1 MPINPIDFSKEN
13 KPFYRRIKK
22 LYRRAIQTPTPQELL
37 PDVLQELQVALEKL
51 QVAEEELRQQNEDL
65 LYSQSLLEQER
76 QRYQEMFEF
85 APNGYL
91 IADCHGKIQEVNRAA
106 AQLLQ
111 RSPTDLI
118 GKPFASLVA
127 LDSRTRFRT
136 NLAKLLQHGD
146 QQEWELTLQLRQTQ
160 TLEAALKLAVVRD
173 AQGQA
178 VSLRL
183 LLRDLTVQ
191 KQTEQQLRSLNAELL
206 QRTALDATLRQ
217 ISNQL
222 RESLAEPQ
230 ILQTAV
236 QELTTALNLVAC
248 DTGIYDLEQQRS
260 SVTCRYTDP
269 NSSLTPSQLGAI
281 AMKDF
286 AEGYR
291 QLIQGQEFQFCE
303 LTTDPDR
310 SQVSILACPIVDH
323 QDVLGDLWC
332 FSHHDMALTPHQVQL
347 VQQVASQCAIALR
360 QARLY
365 QAAQTQMMELQRVN
379 ALKHD
384 FLSTV
389 SHELRTPLTNIKM
402 ALHLLQ
408 ITKTDAQRIRCLEI
422 LQAECDRETELITDL
437 LDLQQLEA
445 ESYPKF
451 LLEAIALPEWLPTI
465 LVPIQQ
471 RVAAKHQQF
480 TINLPATLPRMIS
493 DRASLRRVLLE
504 LLRNAQKYTPA
515 KGEITLE
522 ITHDPE
528 TATLTFTLRNQA
540 EISAIELDR
549 IFDKFY
555 RVPQA
560 NSWETSG
567 TGLGLALVKRLVD
580 HLQGEIYVTSEN
592 GWTTFWIKFP
602 MQFRSSNTLPPI
614 QPA

>member
-1 MPINPIDFSKEN
+1 MNPIDFSNRN
-13 KPFYRRIKK
+13 KSFYRRVKK
-22 LYRRAIQTPTPQELL
+22 IYRRALQTPTPQELL
-37 PDVLQELQVALEKL
+37 PDALQELQLALEKL
-51 QVAEEELRQQNEDL
+51 QVAEEELRQQNEHL
-65 LYSQSLLEQER
+65 LNSQALLELER
-76 QRYQEMFEF
+76 QRYQELFEF
-85 APNGYL
+85 APDGYL
-91 IADCHGKIQEVNRAA
+91 VLDCQGRIQEINRVA

-111 RSPTDLI
+111 RSPTYLI

-127 LDSRTRFRT
+127 SANRNRFRT
-136 NLAKLLQHGD
+136 NLGHLLHQGEP
-146 QQEWELTLQLRQTQ
+146 QEWELTLQLQQ
-160 TLEAALKLAVVRD
+160 AKKLEVALKLAVVRD
-173 AQGQA
+173 PQGKA
-178 VSLRL
+178 TSLRL

-191 KQTEQQLRSLNAELL
+191 KETEQQLRSLNAELI
-206 QRTALDATLRQ
+206 QRSVLDATLRQ

-222 RESLAEPQ
+222 RESLDEPQ
-230 ILQTAV
+230 ILQTVV

-260 SVTCRYTDP
+260 SITCRYTPSD
-269 NSSLTPSQLGAI
+269 SSLNPTQLGAI
-281 AMKDF
+281 EMKEF

-303 LTTDPDR
+303 LTTHADR
-310 SQVSILACPIVDH
+310 RQVSILACPIVDH

-332 FSHHDMALTPHQVQL
+332 FSHRDIALAPHQVQL

-480 TINLPATLPRMIS
+480 TLTLPATLPRMIS

-504 LLRNAQKYTPA
+504 LLRNAQKYTPT
-515 KGEITLE
+515 KGAIALE
-522 ITHDPE
+522 ITHDPDK
-528 TATLTFTLRNQA
+528 ATMTFTLRNQA
-540 EISAIELDR
+540 EISPIELDR

-580 HLQGEIYVTSEN
+580 HLQGAINVVSEQ
-592 GWTTFWIKFP
+592 GWTTFSIKFP
-602 MQFRSSNTLPPI
+602 VQFRSTST
-614 QPA
+614 QPTGEPA

>member
-1 MPINPIDFSKEN
+1 MNPLDFSNEN
-13 KPFYRRIKK
+13 KFFYRRIKK
-22 LYRRAIQTPTPQELL
+22 IYRRAIQTPMPQELL
-37 PDVLQELQVALEKL
+37 PDALQELQVALEKL
-51 QVAEEELRQQNEDL
+51 RLAEEALHQQNEAL
-65 LYSQSLLEQER
+65 LDVQQLLELER
-76 QRYQEMFEF
+76 QRYQDLFEF
-85 APNGYL
+85 APDPYVVTNGQ
-91 IADCHGKIQEVNRAA
+91 GQIQEVNRAA
-106 AQLLQ
+106 TQLLQ
-111 RSPTDLI
+111 RSTPSLT
-118 GKPFASLVA
+118 GKPFATLVA
-127 LDSRTRFRT
+127 PPDRRSFRLK
-136 NLAKLLQHGD
+136 LAQLVRQGD
-146 QQEWELTLQLRQTQ
+146 EQEWELTLQLHQGKK
-160 TLEAALKLAVVRD
+160 LDVALKGAVVRD
-173 AQGQA
+173 TKGEA
-178 VSLRL
+178 SSCRF
-183 LLRDLTVQ
+183 LLRDLTTQ
-191 KQTEQQLRSLNAELL
+191 KHTEQQLRSLNAELM
-206 QRTALDATLRQ
+206 QRATLDATLRQ

-222 RESLAEPQ
+222 RESLDEPQ
-230 ILQTAV
+230 ILQTVV

-260 SVTCRYTDP
+260 HVNCSYIA
-269 NSSLTPSQLGAI
+269 SSAQLQPTQFGAVD
-281 AMKDF
+281 MKEF
-286 AEGYR
+286 PECYR
-291 QLIQGQEFQFCE
+291 QLLQGQEFQFCE
-303 LTTDPDR
+303 LTNDPQR
-310 SQVSILACPIVDH
+310 SQVAILACPIVDH

-332 FSHHDMALTPHQVQL
+332 FSQRETTLTPHQVHL

-408 ITKTDAQRIRCLEI
+408 ITKTEAQRTRCLEI

-465 LVPIQQ
+465 LAPMQQ
-471 RVAAKHQQF
+471 RVQAKQQRF
-480 TINLPATLPRMIS
+480 TTDLPATLPRMIS

-515 KGEITLE
+515 KGDIALE
-522 ITHDPE
+522 ITHDPDH
-528 TATLTFTLRNQA
+528 ATITFTLRNQA
-540 EISAIELDR
+540 EISPIELDR

-580 HLQGEIYVTSEN
+580 HLQGTINVVSEK
-592 GWTTFWIKFP
+592 GWTTFSIKFP
-602 MQFRSSNTLPPI
+602 VQFRSTST
-614 QPA
+614 QPTGEPA

>member
-1 MPINPIDFSKEN
+1 MNPIDFSKEN
-13 KPFYRRIKK
+13 KIFYRRVKR

-37 PDVLQELQVALEKL
+37 PDALQELQLALEKL
-51 QVAEEELRQQNEDL
+51 QVAEEELRRQNEEL
-65 LYSQSLLEQER
+65 LGSQSCLELER
-76 QRYQEMFEF
+76 QRYQELFEF
-85 APNGYL
+85 APDGYL
-91 IADCHGKIQEVNRAA
+91 ITNCHGQIQEVNRAA

-111 RSPTDLI
+111 RSPADLI
-118 GKPFASLVA
+118 NKPFAALVA
-127 LDSRTRFRT
+127 PTNRAAFRT
-136 NLAKLLQHGD
+136 QLLQLVKQGD
-146 QQEWELTLQLRQTQ
+146 EQEWELTLQLRQQ
-160 TLEAALKLAVVRD
+160 NQLVVALKVAVVRD
-173 AQGQA
+173 YQGNIM
-178 VSLRL
+178 SLRI
-183 LLRDLTVQ
+183 LLRDLTIQ

-206 QRTALDATLRQ
+206 QRAALDATLRQ

-222 RESLAEPQ
+222 RESLDEPQ
-230 ILQTAV
+230 ILQTV
-236 QELTTALNLVAC
+236 VEELTRALNLIAC
-248 DTGIYDLEQQRS
+248 DTGVYDLEQQRS
-260 SVTCRYTDP
+260 HVNCTYTTP
-269 NSSLTPSQLGAI
+269 TATLNPSQLGAVD
-281 AMKDF
+281 MKEF
-286 AEGYR
+286 PECYR
-291 QLIQGQEFQFCE
+291 QLLQGQEFQFCE
-303 LTTDPDR
+303 LTSDPAR

-332 FSHHDMALTPHQVQL
+332 FSPREATLTPYQVQL
-347 VQQVASQCAIALR
+347 VHQVASQCAIALR

-408 ITKTDAQRIRCLEI
+408 ITKTEAQRTRCLEI

-451 LLEAIALPEWLPTI
+451 LLEAISLPEWLPTI
-465 LVPIQQ
+465 LAPMQQ
-471 RVAAKHQQF
+471 RVQAKHQQF
-480 TINLPATLPRMIS
+480 TINLPTSLPRMIS

-504 LLRNAQKYTPA
+504 LLRNAQKYTPT
-515 KGEITLE
+515 KGAIALE
-522 ITHDPE
+522 ITHDLDS
-528 TATLTFTLRNQA
+528 AAIIFTLQNQA
-540 EISAIELDR
+540 EISSIELDR

-580 HLQGEIYVTSEN
+580 HLQGEINVTSEN
-592 GWTTFWIKFP
+592 GWTTFSIKFP
-602 MQFRSSNTLPPI
+602 TQFRSGNTLPTI
-614 QPA
+614 KPA